1 VNPPEEPQ
9 AAKTADRLRNEFL
22 VTLREIDRRAHRAMD
37 VRGLM
42 RENRRV
48 LVAAGAG
55 LAALVVAII
64 ATSVTLSRSRE
75 SRLTERRL
83 RAFRRAWKNPERV
96 AGRRPELPRPLR
108 LALSLVTVAA
118 VAAGTQLVRRTVRPR
133 LDASPAS
140 ARTG

>member
-1 VNPPEEPQ
+1 MNPPEEPQ

-42 RENRRV
+42 RENGRILAV
-48 LVAAGAG
+48 AGAG
-55 LAALVVAII
+55 LTALVVAII
-64 ATSVTLSRSRE
+64 ATSVALSRSRE

-96 AGRRPELPRPLR
+96 AGRRPEQPRPLR

-118 VAAGTQLVRRTVRPR
+118 VAAGTQLVRRTLQRALPARSSSRPR
-133 LDASPAS
+133 
-140 ARTG
+140 

>member
-1 VNPPEEPQ
+1 MNPPEEPQ

-22 VTLREIDRRAHRAMD
+22 VTLREIDRRVHRAMD

-55 LAALVVAII
+55 LTAVVVGII
-64 ATSVTLSRSRE
+64 ATSVALSRSRE

-96 AGRRPELPRPLR
+96 AGRRPELPRALR
-108 LALSLVTVAA
+108 LALSLLGVAA
-118 VAAGTQLVRRTVRPR
+118 VAAGTQLVRSTLQRALPARSSSRPR
-133 LDASPAS
+133 
-140 ARTG
+140 